1 MLNWNYLSSDAVAK
15 ALKVKKSAQR
25 DGVENYPKSSSKRL
39 SVKEQEIIAKCKKH
53 FSEQANRS
61 IDGCRPIS
69 EKLGSYNSKTKA
81 NGLKDFLR
89 ESERKLEK
97 IFFDAKL
104 EISSQKK
111 EMERVIA
118 ECKEEIDLAN
128 KEKQRFIVEK
138 DIPKREPKKRTFL
151 KLFGSLLLIAIMA
164 GLEVY
169 LNFNAL
175 IEAIGYF
182 ESQVLAAII
191 SAINIGLS
199 FIVGVSVIRYL
210 LNDPSR
216 TAFEKAFD
224 RLKVIGYTCLLVY
237 SNFLIAA
244 TRAAEP
250 AANRAAGLEGSEIAA
265 AQTFE
270 EVMSR
275 VIWPFQPEVL
285 ATFQGPSIYLILLGF
300 FFAIISL
307 LDGYYFDDKIPG
319 FGAIGRNLEKA
330 KKRLSSEQKT
340 RAERLKNEYQ
350 KRKDILFSAKETTFN
365 ELKAREQSRLQA
377 AEEWSL
383 LQDEM
388 QIAVNDYDVF
398 LKDLENTQDELIEM
412 YRGNN
417 SENRSSDDP
426 IYFKESSDKT
436 YLKTFEQVHTNIFYE
451 LVLSDAE
458 KVKKWQEFQNI
469 IHKENELAV
478 QELVKISDKYKNEL
492 EAIIK

>member
-39 SVKEQEIIAKCKKH
+39 SVKEQEIIARCKKH

-61 IDGCRPIS
+61 IDGCRLIS

-89 ESERKLEK
+89 ESERKLER
-97 IFFDAKL
+97 IFSDAKL

-138 DIPKREPKKRTFL
+138 DIPKREPKKRTPL
-151 KLFGSLLLIAIMA
+151 KLFGSLLLIVIMA
-164 GLEVY
+164 SLEVY

-175 IEAIGYF
+175 LGAVDF
-182 ESQVLAAII
+182 QDAQVLAAII

-199 FIVGVSVIRYL
+199 FIVGVSVLRYL

-216 TAFEKAFD
+216 TAFEKVFD

-244 TRAAEP
+244 TTAAKP
-250 AANRAAGLEGSEIAA
+250 AANRARELIENEIEGI
-265 AQTFE
+265 QKFE
-270 EVMSR
+270 EVLNR
-275 VIWPFQPEVL
+275 VIWPFQQEVL
-285 ATFQGPSIYLILLGF
+285 ATFSGTSIYLILLGI

-319 FGAIGRNLEKA
+319 FGAIGRNLENA
-330 KKRLSSEQKT
+330 KKKLSSEQKT
-340 RAERLKNEYQ
+340 RLKRLKNQYQ
-350 KRKDILFSAKETTFN
+350 KSKDILFSAKENVFN
-365 ELKAREQSRLQA
+365 ELKGKEQSRLQA

-426 IYFKESSDKT
+426 IYFKENSDKT

-451 LVLSDAE
+451 LVLNDAE
-458 KVKKWQEFQNI
+458 KVRKWQEFQNI

-478 QELVKISDKYKNEL
+478 QELVKISDIYKNEL

>member
-1 MLNWNYLSSDAVAK
+1 MLNWNYLSSDAIAK
-15 ALKVKKSAQR
+15 SLQVKKSAQR
-25 DGVENYPKSSSKRL
+25 DGVENYPKSNSKRL
-39 SVKEQEIIAKCKKH
+39 SIKEQEIIAKCKKH
-53 FSEQANRS
+53 FSEQATRS
-61 IDGCRPIS
+61 VDGCRPIS

-89 ESERKLEK
+89 ESQRKIEK
-97 IFFDAKL
+97 KFFDAKL
-104 EISSQKK
+104 EIASQKK
-111 EMERVIA
+111 EMERVIS
-118 ECKEEIDLAN
+118 ECKEEINLAN

-151 KLFGSLLLIAIMA
+151 KLFGSLLLVAIMA

-169 LNFNAL
+169 LNFTAL

-199 FIVGVSVIRYL
+199 FIVGVSVVRYL

-216 TAFEKAFD
+216 TAFEKLFD
-224 RLKVIGYTCLLVY
+224 RLKLIGYTCLLVY

-244 TRAAEP
+244 TRSAEP
-250 AANRAAGLEGSEIAA
+250 AANRAAGLEGNEIAA
-265 AQTFE
+265 AQTFD

-330 KKRLSSEQKT
+330 KKIFSSEQKT
-340 RAERLKNEYQ
+340 RSEKLKNEY
-350 KRKDILFSAKETTFN
+350 KKSKDILYATKESLFD
-365 ELKAREQSRLQA
+365 ELKVRERSRLQA

-388 QIAVNDYDVF
+388 QIAVNDYDIF
-398 LKDLENTQDELIEM
+398 IKDIENTQDELIEM

-426 IYFKESSDKT
+426 IYFGEPSDKT

-451 LVLSDAE
+451 LVLNDVE
-458 KVKKWQEFQNI
+458 KIKKWQEFQDI
-469 IHKENELAV
+469 IHKENEFAV
-478 QELVKISDKYKNEL
+478 QELVKISNKYEDEFEGL
-492 EAIIK
+492 IK

>member
-1 MLNWNYLSSDAVAK
+1 MLNWNYLSSDSVAK

-39 SVKEQEIIAKCKKH
+39 SVKEQEIIARCKKH

-97 IFFDAKL
+97 IFSDAKL

-111 EMERVIA
+111 EMESMIA

-138 DIPKREPKKRTFL
+138 DIPKREPKKRTPL
-151 KLFGSLLLIAIMA
+151 KLFGSLLLIVIMA
-164 GLEVY
+164 SIEVY
-169 LNFNAL
+169 LNFTAL
-175 IEAIGYF
+175 LGAVEGRDA
-182 ESQVLAAII
+182 QVLAAII

-199 FIVGVSVIRYL
+199 FIVGVSVLRYL

-216 TAFEKAFD
+216 TAFEKVFD

-244 TRAAEP
+244 TTAAKP
-250 AANRAAGLEGSEIAA
+250 AANRAAGLEGNEIAA

-270 EVMSR
+270 EVMNR
-275 VIWPFQPEVL
+275 VIWPFQQEVL
-285 ATFQGPSIYLILLGF
+285 ATFQGTSVYLILLGI

-319 FGAIGRNLEKA
+319 FGAIGRNLENA
-330 KKRLSSEQKT
+330 KKKLSSEQKT
-340 RAERLKNEYQ
+340 RLKRLKNQYQ
-350 KRKDILFSAKETTFN
+350 KSKDILFSAKENVFN
-365 ELKAREQSRLQA
+365 ELKGKEQSRLQA

-398 LKDLENTQDELIEM
+398 LKDLENTQDELIAM

-417 SENRSSDDP
+417 SENRSTDDP
-426 IYFKESSDKT
+426 IYFKEDSDKT

-451 LVLSDAE
+451 LVLNDAE